1 MVVTVEI
8 ASILRVGLVPTVQ
21 IRSEWCRSVEI
32 LLPATIPFGLV
43 GEFEMAAPAAAYV
56 FPIGFLTPES
66 EIILITN
73 EQKSSSLVFPF
84 EPHTSALSKLLP
96 TIIPSQKLRLHKRR

>member
-56 FPIGFLTPES
+56 FPIGFLTPEL
-66 EIILITN
+66 EIKPTTN
-73 EQKSSSLVFPF
+73 EQRSSSL
-84 EPHTSALSKLLP
+84 ALAELLP
-96 TIIPSQKLRLHKRR
+96 IIIPSRNLRPHRW